1 MPLRSAEHFSS
12 ACPEQTETDSAHLSL
27 RRNPPAR
34 PAIHRA
40 SWHTKKSVTSEIAT
54 RLWLSAAALAMSRA
68 RISIARLLC
77 SFSRI
82 SQMWI
87 SLSRRSKRFRFRCK
101 WALLP
106 CGGTRVLAFLY
117 SEAAEESVYDSA
129 SMKQVFQRAE
139 CCHGMC
145 RESSLRLCKRG
156 KVSPVRRDK
165 RFTAV
170 GQDQNEM
177 QSTVS
182 MDCSK
187 NSE

>member
-1 MPLRSAEHFSS
+1 
-12 ACPEQTETDSAHLSL
+12 
-27 RRNPPAR
+27 
-34 PAIHRA
+34 
-40 SWHTKKSVTSEIAT
+40 
-54 RLWLSAAALAMSRA
+54 MSRA
-68 RISIARLLC
+68 RISIVRLLC

-101 WALLP
+101 RALLP

-129 SMKQVFQRAE
+129 CMKQVFQRAE

-170 GQDQNEM
+170 GQDQNEK

-182 MDCSK
+182 MYRSK
-187 NSE
+187 NRERFTFKRMARTNNSNSLRKVLMMGSVSQFLLMDFLTNGL